1 MRTIKWTD
9 EVGGRMVARTK
20 ELTMYAIAGVTGH
33 TGSIAAETL
42 LGQGTPVRVIVRDAA
57 KGAPWK
63 AKGAEVAVAEL
74 QDQAAVQRAL
84 TGVDGA
90 FVLLPPNPAS
100 TTPVED
106 NAKLAAAFASAVKAA
121 NLPHVV
127 LLSSVGA
134 HLPGGTG
141 PIAMLHRFE
150 HELAATGAGLTA
162 VRASYFQENWGASL
176 GMLDQGVLPTFV
188 KKDVRFPQVA
198 TRDIGRTVARALV
211 EGGARG
217 KTRVIELG
225 GPRDYSAADVA
236 KELSS
241 LTGKTITAQE
251 APLDAVVPTFTSFGM
266 SNASAELYR
275 QMYEGFNAARIT
287 IEPGHQLVRGTVEL
301 RDTLAALL
309 RTT

>member
-1 MRTIKWTD
+1 
-9 EVGGRMVARTK
+9 
-20 ELTMYAIAGVTGH
+20 MYAIAGVTGH
-33 TGSIAAETL
+33 TGSVAAETL
-42 LGQGTPVRVIVRDAA
+42 LGQGKSVRVIVRDAA

-84 TGVDGA
+84 AGVEGA
-90 FVLLPPNPAS
+90 FVLLPPNPTS

-106 NAKLAAAFASAVKAA
+106 NAKLSAAFAAAVKAA
-121 NLPHVV
+121 NVPHVV

-141 PIAMLHRFE
+141 PIAMLHWFE
-150 HELAATGAGLTA
+150 QDLAATGAAFTA

-198 TRDIGRTVARALV
+198 TRDIGRTAARALV

-217 KTRVIELG
+217 KPTAIELG

-251 APLDAVVPTFTSFGM
+251 GPLDAVVPTFTSFGM
-266 SNASAELYR
+266 SKASAELYR
-275 QMYEGFNAARIT
+275 EMYEGFNAGRIT
-287 IEPGHQLVRGTVEL
+287 ADPTHPFVRGTVEL

-309 RTT
+309 KK